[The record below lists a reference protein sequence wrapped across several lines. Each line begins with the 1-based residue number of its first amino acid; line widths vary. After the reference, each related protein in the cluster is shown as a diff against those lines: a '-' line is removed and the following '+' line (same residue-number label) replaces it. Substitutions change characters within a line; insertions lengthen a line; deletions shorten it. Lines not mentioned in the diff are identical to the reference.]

1 MPGLPLFHSIGKRE
15 ARLKGLTLPPLSRLS
30 SLRHGAAFTSP
41 RPRRKI
47 TTEPDPPPSPQSAVP
62 KDVAIQRFLA
72 MATSFGVTPPQMGRM
87 TTRIMRKGTD
97 VLPCHMITALQALCV
112 LSKDENWRV
121 G

>member
-1 MPGLPLFHSIGKRE
+1 
-15 ARLKGLTLPPLSRLS
+15 
-30 SLRHGAAFTSP
+30 
-41 RPRRKI
+41 
-47 TTEPDPPPSPQSAVP
+47 
-62 KDVAIQRFLA
+62 

-87 TTRIMRKGTD
+87 TTSIMRKGTD